1 MLNDEVINITLSP
14 DELKTIAITNE
25 KIKGKIKVVKYS
37 SEDNKYTE
45 LIANTPLENVVFEII
60 NSNNKVVD
68 KITTNEYGIAIT
80 KDLLKGTYKVRE
92 IKQADYYLLNENV
105 FEIEIKKHNEVIE
118 QVVYNDSVDIDIE
131 IEKTG
136 FIETQN
142 KDNIFYDF
150 KNIHNNSNVPLG
162 NFTWSDTLPIE
173 AVRLDKI
180 YTGTWNEKLEYS
192 VWYKTNKED
201 FKLFKDKLN
210 TQKVYELDFNNLE
223 LQEDEYIIE
232 FEFRFGK
239 VKVDFKE
246 IESPIVFV
254 NMLDNLKNGFTFTN
268 NTKVSGNYLEEYIED
283 TDNWTTIIYNKEV
296 KINEELPK
304 TGIKNK

>member
-1 MLNDEVINITLSP
+1 MLIRFLI
-14 DELKTIAITNE
+14 ITN
-25 KIKGKIKVVKYS
+25 KIK
-37 SEDNKYTE
+37 
-45 LIANTPLENVVFEII
+45 LI
-60 NSNNKVVD
+60 
-68 KITTNEYGIAIT
+68 Y
-80 KDLLKGTYKVRE
+80 LK
-92 IKQADYYLLNENV
+92 
-105 FEIEIKKHNEVIE
+105 
-118 QVVYNDSVDIDIE
+118 
-131 IEKTG
+131 
-136 FIETQN
+136 
-142 KDNIFYDF
+142 
-150 KNIHNNSNVPLG
+150 
-162 NFTWSDTLPIE
+162 
-173 AVRLDKI
+173 LDKI

-246 IESPIVFV
+246 VESPIVFV

-283 TDNWTTIIYNKEV
+283 KDNWTTIIYNREV
-296 KINEELPK
+296 KINKELPK
-304 TGIKNK
+304 TGI